1 MNTHAPLESLA
12 ARAWG
17 RRVYTASAPESP
29 QYHPRGGLSGPGIRR
44 YLGNKLSKPKTMA
57 TNRPPL
63 LPCSRA
69 AFPLGFPSLCLSFVC
84 ISVGTAA
91 SPPELGQAA
100 AVPHSD
106 SSDIVGLVPSQDK

>member
-17 RRVYTASAPESP
+17 KRVYTASAPESP
-29 QYHPRGGLSGPGIRR
+29 QYHPRGGLSGPGIWR
-44 YLGNKLSKPKTMA
+44 YLGNKLSKPKAMA

-69 AFPLGFPSLCLSFVC
+69 AFPLGFPSLCLSYLC
-84 ISVGTAA
+84 LSVA
-91 SPPELGQAA
+91 PAA
-100 AVPHSD
+100 AQHAD
-106 SSDIVGLVPSQDK
+106 SSAIVGQLQALEIGRASCRERV